1 MIKWRQ
7 SQNRDNRHI
16 AELGPARLVVEQ
28 REGHDSIWFAW
39 SVPALIADEAMKAT
53 DLDAAKA
60 EAVALLLSQCA
71 AIARA
76 CE

>member
-7 SQNRDNRHI
+7 SQNRAHRHM

-28 REGHDSIWFAW
+28 RLGHDGIWFAW
-39 SVPALIADEAMKAT
+39 SLPALIADEAMKAT
-53 DLDAAKA
+53 DLDSAKA
-60 EAVALLLSQCA
+60 EAVELLGKLA
-71 AIARA
+71 REIARA